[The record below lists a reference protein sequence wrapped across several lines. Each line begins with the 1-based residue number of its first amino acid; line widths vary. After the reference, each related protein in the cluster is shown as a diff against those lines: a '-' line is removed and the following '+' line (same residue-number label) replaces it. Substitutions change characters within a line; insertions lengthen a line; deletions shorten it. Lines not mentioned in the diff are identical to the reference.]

1 MLPTPRALSLS
12 FSLRVKNRHNEFVAG
27 SRKFQQKNSN
37 SNDSNDNHIYECPPE
52 VVAPVATILATQ
64 TLPAPG
70 KAYA

>member
-1 MLPTPRALSLS
+1 MFSTPRALSLS

-27 SRKFQQKNSN
+27 SRKYQQKASA
-37 SNDSNDNHIYECPPE
+37 NDNNDNHIYECPSE